1 MLIEIPKIL
10 DPNALA
16 AVRSVLQQGQFV
28 DGKLTA
34 GETAKHYKNN
44 QELNSA
50 DKDRYEALNNVV
62 MTQLVQHPLYL
73 QAASPAKISLPIY
86 ARYTSGMEYGQH
98 IDDPIMGGPQSQYR
112 ADIAIT
118 VFLSETDEYADGEL
132 CINTAFGTQAVKLP
146 AGHAIIYPASSIHSI
161 NPVTSGERLVAIAW
175 VQSLIRSPEQRQ
187 ILFQLAEARKLLED
201 KKHGKAFQQIDN
213 SYTNLFR
220 MWAEL

>member
-1 MLIEIPKIL
+1 MLTEIPNIL

-28 DGKLTA
+28 GGKLTA
-34 GETAKHYKNN
+34 GETARHCKNN
-44 QELNSA
+44 QELDSA
-50 DKDRYEALNNVV
+50 DRDRYEALNNVV

-73 QAASPAKISLPIY
+73 QATSPAKISLPIY
-86 ARYTSGMEYGQH
+86 ARYTTGMEYGQH

-118 VFLSETDEYADGEL
+118 VFLSETDEYAGGEL
-132 CINTAFGTQAVKLP
+132 CINTSFGTQEVKLP
-146 AGHAIIYPASSIHSI
+146 AGHAVIYPASSIHSI
-161 NPVTSGERLVAIAW
+161 SPVTSGERLVAIAW

-187 ILFQLAEARKLLED
+187 ILFQLAEARKLLEAEQ
-201 KKHGKAFQQIDN
+201 HEKAFQHIDN